1 MVKKRVIAVV
11 TGSRAEFGLLEP
23 VMRAITGHA
32 RLSLETIVTGTHW
45 TTKSWR
51 DIRAAGFAI
60 DARVKMQERGRI
72 GYAADVQALSRGV
85 AGVGRAIE
93 KMRPD
98 VVLVLGDRI
107 EALAGA
113 LAASIGGVRLGH
125 LHGGDR
131 AEGVADE
138 AIRHAISKLTHLHFP
153 ATPRSGRRLVKMGE
167 DPRQI
172 HVVGSPAMDG
182 LEPWL
187 EFVPWRSRKLVILQ
201 HPVGQSDKEEER
213 AMRAT
218 LAVAMDYPCVVMAP
232 NADPGSAGIRRAIE
246 RSRLSMVEHLPRP
259 EFLDLLTSAGAIVGN
274 SSAGLIEAAALRL
287 PCVNIGPRQNGREKP
302 ANVIDADYGETV
314 VRRAIQRALKLDL
327 RRMRHPYGDG
337 RTGTRIAKLLASID
351 LDAIS
356 LRKRNTF

>member
-1 MVKKRVIAVV
+1 MPRKRVITVV

-23 VMRAITGHA
+23 VMRAIGGHP
-32 RLSLETIVTGTHW
+32 RLSLKTIVTGMHW
-45 TTKSWR
+45 TTTSWR
-51 DIRAAGFAI
+51 DVGAAGFAI
-60 DARVKMQERGRI
+60 DARVRMQRRGQV
-72 GYAADVQALSRGV
+72 GYAADVLSLSRGV
-85 AGVGRAIE
+85 AGIGRAIARI
-93 KMRPD
+93 KPD

-125 LHGGDR
+125 VHGGDR

-138 AIRHAISKLTHLHFP
+138 AIRHAISKLAHLHFA
-153 ATPRSGRRLVKMGE
+153 ATPGSGRRLIRMGE
-167 DPRQI
+167 DSARV
-172 HVVGSPAMDG
+172 HVVGSPAVDG
-182 LEPWL
+182 LGPWL
-187 EFVPWRSRKLVILQ
+187 EFVPWRRQKLVILQ
-201 HPVGQSDKEEER
+201 HPVGRSDKEEER

-232 NADPGSAGIRRAIE
+232 NADPGSAGIRRAIQ

-287 PCVNIGPRQNGREKP
+287 PCVNVGPRQNGREKP
-302 ANVIDADYGETV
+302 ANVIDADYGEDS
-314 VRRAIQRALKLDL
+314 VRRAVQRALKLDL
-327 RRMRHPYGDG
+327 HRMRHPYGDG
-337 RTGTRIAKLLASID
+337 QTGPRIAKLLARID

-356 LRKRNTF
+356 LRKRNMY